1 LSEVELNLQ
10 EKNAEVVSSDQEL
23 QQSMRD
29 REELSQ
35 ISGQLDKMVQH
46 VATLQSQYED
56 RQFAVEAQEDKFN
69 ILTTEFNRCQN
80 NKAALEEEM
89 TSVLFLIQ
97 EQQEKRQ
104 KISQEIEEMSGEV
117 ERLLHIKNDTQLEC
131 AEIVRDH
138 EHRVQCAQTLNK
150 ALQQD
155 ETDIR
160 VRTQVCEQLEI
171 ELRSRND
178 VSVQHLQNL
187 EIEQQNMCENLEANR
202 LALSIYQDKL
212 MHVNVYSQ
220 HVGIIVDKM
229 QSLWKLDVD
238 VPSIKNNALVLS
250 QVVLLLEEF
259 MDWFES
265 TFLYQL
271 SMLSSEMMT
280 SQLVTYD

>member
-1 LSEVELNLQ
+1 
-10 EKNAEVVSSDQEL
+10 
-23 QQSMRD
+23 
-29 REELSQ
+29 
-35 ISGQLDKMVQH
+35 
-46 VATLQSQYED
+46 
-56 RQFAVEAQEDKFN
+56 
-69 ILTTEFNRCQN
+69 LTTEFNKCQN

-155 ETDIR
+155 ETDMR
-160 VRTQVCEQLEI
+160 LRTQVCEQLEI

-178 VSVQHLQNL
+178 GSVQHLQNL

-238 VPSIKNNALVLS
+238 MPSIKNNALVLS